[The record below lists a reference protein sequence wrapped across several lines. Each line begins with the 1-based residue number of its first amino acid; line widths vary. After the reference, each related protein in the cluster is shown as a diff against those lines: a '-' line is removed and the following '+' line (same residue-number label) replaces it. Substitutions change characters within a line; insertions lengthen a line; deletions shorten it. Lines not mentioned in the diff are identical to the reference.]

1 MLEEE
6 EGRFQCMVYSRKVQ
20 RLHRDRQILDH
31 SVDFP
36 ARSQSESPLEQR
48 MVLFERLLLCFAMV
62 CHLASLY
69 ADYKSY

>member
-1 MLEEE
+1 ML
-6 EGRFQCMVYSRKVQ
+6 YSRKVQ

-36 ARSQSESPLEQR
+36 ARNQSESPLEQR
-48 MVLFERLLLCFAMV
+48 MVLLFVRLLLCFAMV

-69 ADYKSY
+69 MRIINSPTSFAIQH